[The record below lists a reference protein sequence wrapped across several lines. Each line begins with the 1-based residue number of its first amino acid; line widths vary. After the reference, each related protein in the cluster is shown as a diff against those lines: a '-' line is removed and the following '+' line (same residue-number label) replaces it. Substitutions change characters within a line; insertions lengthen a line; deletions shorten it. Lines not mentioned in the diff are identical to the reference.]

1 MQKTKTN
8 LTPKQEKYAQNVA
21 KGMKKKDAA
30 IGAGYSEKNAT
41 RAGYVLDSEANP
53 LVKERISALQ
63 EKAAKKVELNLSTH
77 LTDLKDIREGAIRNG
92 AWSAAVTAE
101 VARGKAAGLYV
112 TRSELTVNRVD
123 TMSKDE
129 VLQRMQQLYYDTGG
143 ILPAGKIIEGEVEEG
158 EEDDGMGKRN
168 KKSKRKSG

>member
-1 MQKTKTN
+1 M
-8 LTPKQEKYAQNVA
+8 
-21 KGMKKKDAA
+21 
-30 IGAGYSEKNAT
+30 
-41 RAGYVLDSEANP
+41 
-53 LVKERISALQ
+53 
-63 EKAAKKVELNLSTH
+63 
-77 LTDLKDIREGAIRNG
+77 
-92 AWSAAVTAE
+92 
-101 VARGKAAGLYV
+101 ARGKAAGLYV

-143 ILPAGKIIEGEVEEG
+143 IFPAGKIIEGEVEEG